1 MLEPDWLGP
10 LLAGRGRVGV
20 AELLRALSGEAGLER
35 MVLRPPHLGRGA
47 GAPVTERL
55 DRRRE
60 QQRFGRRHDLGAV
73 ALLRALGPER
83 HELRRVEN
91 AAGDLAVIGLELPD
105 LRGEVLAERR
115 IKTKIDN
122 VEALL

>member
-1 MLEPDWLGP
+1 VLGRELLGSFQDIDRDFDVGMLEPDWLGP

-20 AELLRALSGEAGLER
+20 AELLRALSGEAGFER
-35 MVLRPPHLGRGA
+35 MMLGPPYLGRGA

-91 AAGDLAVIGLELPD
+91 SAGDLAVIGLE
-105 LRGEVLAERR
+105 
-115 IKTKIDN
+115 
-122 VEALL
+122 